1 MDGNMQKYLNNE
13 VIGNVR
19 TGTRGEKDKPVKL
32 AYFDVHTDNSTSEL
46 AVEIFNEKYKQPN
59 SLIIRFVNQQP
70 MEVGFQRYEGKKLK
84 CYGNSKEAR
93 QMDDKGK
100 RQTIV
105 CNPKECPYKK
115 DKKCKMVGRLY
126 FIIKNLEDEGVWCY
140 PMGSEKGIKNNILP
154 RIIRANRI
162 KEDLTKDWYE
172 LYLRPEVS
180 AVGINYIPDI
190 RKIEASDTRNANKQE
205 SKPKET
211 TNTNKTNVSNKP
223 KQQNN
228 NYLKIMKFE
237 KAKYENK
244 ELPKI
249 ICIDTSSK
257 KHELIL
263 MPESKQDILKVA
275 VESIILPLSISTR
288 GNMSILNDYNIVK
301 VVSENKKAV

>member
-19 TGTRGEKDKPVKL
+19 TGTRGEKDNPVKL
-32 AYFDVHTDNSTSEL
+32 AYFDVHVDNSTSEL
-46 AVEIFNEKYKQPN
+46 AVEIFSEKYKQPN
-59 SLIIRFVNQQP
+59 SLIIKFVNQQP

-93 QMDDKGK
+93 EMDDKGK
-100 RQTIV
+100 RQTIA
-105 CNPKECPYKK
+105 CNPNECPYRQKR
-115 DKKCKMVGRLY
+115 KCKMVGRLY

-140 PMGSEKGIKNNILP
+140 PMGSEKGIRNIWR
-154 RIIRANRI
+154 RIARANRI
-162 KEDLTKDWYE
+162 GEDLTNDWYE
-172 LYLRPEVS
+172 LYLRPED
-180 AVGINYIPDI
+180 AAIGKNYIPDI
-190 RKIEASDTRNANKQE
+190 RKIESSNNKEKAGEQGNK
-205 SKPKET
+205 SKE
-211 TNTNKTNVSNKP
+211 NNINKP
-223 KQQNN
+223 NEPKVQKQQNN
-228 NYLKIMKFE
+228 NYLKIVKFE

-257 KHELIL
+257 KYELIL
-263 MPESKQDILKVA
+263 MPESKQDILKVSA
-275 VESIILPLSISTR
+275 ESIILPLSISTR

>member
-1 MDGNMQKYLNNE
+1 MEGNMQKYLNSE

-19 TGTRGEKDKPVKL
+19 TGTRGEKDNPVKL

-46 AVEIFNEKYKQPN
+46 AVEIFNEKYTQPS
-59 SLIIRFVNQQP
+59 SLVIKFVNQKP
-70 MEVGFQRYEGKKLK
+70 MDVGFQRYEGKKLK

-93 QMDDKGK
+93 EMDDKGK
-100 RQTIV
+100 RQTIA
-105 CNPKECPYKK
+105 CNPNECPYRQKR
-115 DKKCKMVGRLY
+115 KCKMVGRLY

-140 PMGSEKGIKNNILP
+140 PMGSEKGIRNIWR
-154 RIIRANRI
+154 RIARANRI
-162 KEDLTKDWYE
+162 GEDLTNDWYE
-172 LYLRPEVS
+172 LYLRPED
-180 AVGINYIPDI
+180 AAIGKNYIPDI
-190 RKIEASDTRNANKQE
+190 RKIESVSNKNVSKQE
-205 SKPKET
+205 SKPKESS
-211 TNTNKTNVSNKP
+211 NTNKIKEPNKP

-237 KAKYENK
+237 KTNYENK

-288 GNMSILNDYNIVK
+288 ENMSILNDYNIVK
-301 VVSENKKAV
+301 VVSENKKVV

>member
-19 TGTRGEKDKPVKL
+19 TGTRGEKDNPVKL

-59 SLIIRFVNQQP
+59 SLIIKFINQNP
-70 MEVGFQRYEGKKLK
+70 MDVGFQRYEGKKLK

-93 QMDDKGK
+93 EMDDKGK

-105 CNPKECPYKK
+105 CNPNECPYRQKR
-115 DKKCKMVGRLY
+115 KCKMVGRLY

-140 PMGSEKGIKNNILP
+140 PMGSEKGIRNIWR
-154 RIIRANRI
+154 RIARANRI
-162 KEDLTKDWYE
+162 GEDLTNDWYE
-172 LYLRPEVS
+172 LYLRPED
-180 AVGINYIPDI
+180 AAIGKNYIPDI
-190 RKIEASDTRNANKQE
+190 KKIESSNNNKENAGKQE
-205 SKPKET
+205 
-211 TNTNKTNVSNKP
+211 NKP
-223 KQQNN
+223 NESKVQKQQNN

-237 KAKYENK
+237 KANYENK

-263 MPESKQDILKVA
+263 MPESKQDILKVSA
-275 VESIILPLSISTR
+275 ESIILPLSISTR

-301 VVSENKKAV
+301 AVSENKKAV